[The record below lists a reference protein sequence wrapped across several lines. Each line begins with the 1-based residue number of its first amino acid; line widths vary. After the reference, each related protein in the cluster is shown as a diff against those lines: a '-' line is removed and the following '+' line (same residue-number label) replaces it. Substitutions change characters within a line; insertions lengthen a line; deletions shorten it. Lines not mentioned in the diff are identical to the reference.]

1 MNITIMESEIRE
13 EPEIVG
19 KILNNNINVLLKI
32 KSYLEKRYLDGIYIS
47 ARGTSDNASNLGK
60 YLIESMLG
68 YTVALS
74 APSLFT
80 IYKTPPSLKNRIV
93 IGVSQSGRGE
103 DVCEVIAQGK
113 KDGALCIAITNDPD
127 SPLAEMS
134 DEVILCWAGEEKSV
148 PATKTYL
155 AEIFNLYLFCA
166 ILSDR
171 TDILNLLKNDIP
183 LYIKEVI
190 DKSYGIDV
198 TRFHFMDRCIV
209 IGRGFNYPSAIEF
222 SLKLKETSYIFSESF
237 SSADFLHGP
246 LVLVSPQ
253 MPIFI
258 FMPSGPSYKHL
269 KEVIGI
275 LEEKNTEVFS
285 FSFER
290 LKEERLNFVLPFKV
304 DEVLSPLLFAPAFQI
319 FANRLAVEKGIN
331 PDNPRYL
338 KKVTITR

>member
-1 MNITIMESEIRE
+1 
-13 EPEIVG
+13 
-19 KILNNNINVLLKI
+19 
-32 KSYLEKRYLDGIYIS
+32 
-47 ARGTSDNASNLGK
+47 
-60 YLIESMLG
+60 
-68 YTVALS
+68 
-74 APSLFT
+74 
-80 IYKTPPSLKNRIV
+80 
-93 IGVSQSGRGE
+93 
-103 DVCEVIAQGK
+103 
-113 KDGALCIAITNDPD
+113 
-127 SPLAEMS
+127 
-134 DEVILCWAGEEKSV
+134 
-148 PATKTYL
+148 
-155 AEIFNLYLFCA
+155 
-166 ILSDR
+166 
-171 TDILNLLKNDIP
+171 
-183 LYIKEVI
+183 
-190 DKSYGIDV
+190 
-198 TRFHFMDRCIV
+198 
-209 IGRGFNYPSAIEF
+209 
-222 SLKLKETSYIFSESF
+222 